1 MPSSLLEIY
10 IERIKKML
18 GNPTDIVI
26 RNLRIKVNSQ
36 KVHTALVYIAGI
48 VKEEEIEDY
57 IIEPMQQLRINDAED
72 DIIHILQHEIIQV
85 KAVTVVK
92 SLEELVKELL
102 KGQTAILVEEHEE
115 VLLGNTSMWKE
126 RAVDEAQGQ
135 RVAKGPVIG
144 FNENLDTNISLLRKS
159 IKSEELRFEKRTL
172 GTITNTD
179 ICLVYLEKTVDKK
192 VLKELN
198 KRLEKIN
205 LQKVLEANYIEEF
218 ISDDF
223 FTPFPL
229 TLSTDRPDVVTGEIT
244 EGKVAILVEGTPYA
258 LVVPAVFIQFIQAPD
273 DYYYK
278 SGGFLRLFR
287 VLSLI
292 LAIYLPALYVA
303 FVNFHPGLLPGDLLI
318 SLISQ
323 REGKPLPLVL
333 EVLLFIFLFQIIL
346 EGATR
351 LPKALVF
358 VISIVGTIIIG
369 QSSVEAG
376 LAQPATLLVVSM
388 SYIFSFVNPIVTLAP
403 AVRTIRYVFILCA
416 AFLGLYGLIMATLTL
431 LFHLNHLRS
440 FGVPYLSPISP
451 FNSQDQRDTIFRVPF
466 DETANSS
473 HSFHHEEPVSKDS
486 AKKDKGE

>member
-179 ICLVYLEKTVDKK
+179 ICLVYLEKRLIKGF
-192 VLKELN
+192 
-198 KRLEKIN
+198 KR
-205 LQKVLEANYIEEF
+205 
-218 ISDDF
+218 
-223 FTPFPL
+223 T
-229 TLSTDRPDVVTGEIT
+229 
-244 EGKVAILVEGTPYA
+244 
-258 LVVPAVFIQFIQAPD
+258 
-273 DYYYK
+273 
-278 SGGFLRLFR
+278 
-287 VLSLI
+287 
-292 LAIYLPALYVA
+292 
-303 FVNFHPGLLPGDLLI
+303 
-318 SLISQ
+318 
-323 REGKPLPLVL
+323 
-333 EVLLFIFLFQIIL
+333 
-346 EGATR
+346 
-351 LPKALVF
+351 
-358 VISIVGTIIIG
+358 
-369 QSSVEAG
+369 
-376 LAQPATLLVVSM
+376 
-388 SYIFSFVNPIVTLAP
+388 
-403 AVRTIRYVFILCA
+403 
-416 AFLGLYGLIMATLTL
+416 
-431 LFHLNHLRS
+431 
-440 FGVPYLSPISP
+440 
-451 FNSQDQRDTIFRVPF
+451 
-466 DETANSS
+466 
-473 HSFHHEEPVSKDS
+473 
-486 AKKDKGE
+486 